1 MKKAGGSKRR
11 AQPLHSRPPAHLW
24 QLRQSLST
32 MLQAQNARESQVSLT
47 IPTKALVPGI
57 LVSLYLE
64 QWLPCTRFVRSP

>member
-1 MKKAGGSKRR
+1 MH
-11 AQPLHSRPPAHLW
+11 LLYINLESREREEVHFQSPAHLW

-32 MLQAQNARESQVSLT
+32 ILQAQKARESQVSLT

-64 QWLPCTRFVRSP
+64 Q